1 MSRFHSYVNSATS
14 ILKEYDGREPLSLFL
29 KSFFRRNKKY
39 GSRDRRQISHLCY
52 CYFRLG
58 KSLYDLIIEEKIL
71 IGLFLCSNTDNEI
84 LNTLK
89 PEFGEKVDVSFSEKL
104 DILNKKSLL
113 TNLFPYK
120 DELSDG
126 LSHEGFTESFFR
138 QPDLYLRLRPGF
150 AELVKKKL
158 ETEEVEFREVNENC
172 LALPNSVKIDQKV
185 HLNKEAVVQ
194 DVNSQRIGELLSVD
208 HNSEPV
214 SVWDCCCGSGG
225 KSILVYDTI
234 PNIDLT
240 ATDIRDSIL
249 ANLRKRF
256 KEAGIN
262 KYEYSTVDLSQSSM
276 NLNKPPFDLIIADVP
291 CSGSGTWGRTP
302 EQLFYFKSDK
312 IKKYATLQRNIISNT
327 IPHLKPGGQLLYIT
341 CSVFKKEN
349 EGNIEFFKK
358 EYGLTE
364 VKRELFTGY
373 EIKADTM
380 FACLLTKQV

>member
-14 ILKEYDGREPLSLFL
+14 ILKEYDGIEPFSLFL

-39 GSRDRRQISHLCY
+39 GSRDRRQIGHLCY

-58 KSLYDLIIEEKIL
+58 KSLPDLIIKEKIL
-71 IGLFLCSNTDNEI
+71 TGLFLCSNTDNEI
-84 LNTLK
+84 LNTLN

-126 LSHEGFTESFFR
+126 LSHEGFTESFFN
-138 QPDLYLRLRPGF
+138 QPDLFLRLRPGF

-158 ETEEVEFREVNENC
+158 ETEEIEFREVNENC
-172 LALPNSVKIDQKV
+172 LALANSVKIDQKV

-194 DVNSQRIGELLSVD
+194 DLNSQRIGELLPVD
-208 HNSEPV
+208 HSSAPV
-214 SVWDCCCGSGG
+214 SVWDCCSGSGG
-225 KSILVYDTI
+225 KSILVHDTI

-249 ANLRKRF
+249 VNLGKRF

-262 KYEYSTVDLSQSSM
+262 KYEMNSVDLTQSSIT
-276 NLNKPPFDLIIADVP
+276 LRKSPFDVIIADVP
-291 CSGSGTWGRTP
+291 CTGSGTWGRTP
-302 EQLFYFKSDK
+302 EQLAYFDINK
-312 IKKYATLQRNIISNT
+312 IQEYSIIQRKIISNT

-349 EGNIEFFKK
+349 EENIEFFKK
-358 EYGLTE
+358 EYALTE
-364 VKRELFTGY
+364 IKRELFAGY

-380 FACLLTKQV
+380 FACLFTKQV